1 MLSPE
6 RCSLAF
12 RFELPEQQELPE
24 RFITAIRL
32 NGWEVSLTA
41 GDRPGL
47 PAAITLELLN
57 RVRSDLR
64 TALMQVGGEDDD
76 GTGIGRRK
84 LRSGKLERPADAVKS
99 LVDMIEGTL
108 GAESAGQNRDK
119 KKPESKRGWTNVDLA
134 ADLAEHDV
142 EFLRPLEVQASFDR
156 LASKSQSGSQS
167 RGVSALAGRDPYEC
181 PSCGETF
188 RGADACRKHLKAT
201 GHLELSEGMS
211 WKTLVKERCH
221 RGSEVTAVGAAIEDL
236 LSG

>member
-1 MLSPE
+1 V
-6 RCSLAF
+6 A
-12 RFELPEQQELPE
+12 EQQGLPQ
-24 RFITAIRL
+24 RLITAIRL

-57 RVRSDLR
+57 RVRVDLR
-64 TALMQVGGEDDD
+64 KALMQVGGKDDD

-108 GAESAGQNRDK
+108 GMAAIAESAGQNRDK
-119 KKPESKRGWTNVDLA
+119 KKTQSKRGWANVDLV
-134 ADLAEHDV
+134 ADLAEQDV

-156 LASKSQSGSQS
+156 RASKSQSGCQS
-167 RGVSALAGRDPYEC
+167 RGVGAPAARDPYEC

-188 RGADACRKHLKAT
+188 RGADACKKHLKAT
-201 GHLELSEGMS
+201 GHLELSGGVS

-221 RGSEVTAVGAAIEDL
+221 RGSEVTAVGAAIADL